1 MGGARFVE
9 FNCKSGRTNYMKKHH
24 LCLISVAVLTAGCTS
39 YRHPEPVQAKD
50 ALRHAM
56 TEQSKAGALT
66 SVPKSV
72 QSELLQLN
80 RPPQAISMPEP
91 RLRIAAHD
99 VDAVEFFGSLFKG
112 SRYSVAVHPGVA
124 GQISVE
130 LKDVTLTEVLAVVG
144 DMYGFDVQR
153 KGNVFHVYPAGLRT
167 ETIPVNYL
175 MMSRRGLSRTSVS
188 TGGVASNDSNSSN
201 NNNFDN
207 ANGSTNNNT
216 SNRSSNGGSGS
227 DGNGT
232 RIETD
237 TNSDY
242 WTDLRDT
249 LQILVGSGDG
259 RAVITSPQAGLVTV
273 RAYPKELK
281 AVREFLS
288 QSESHLKRQVVLEA
302 RILEVAL
309 SEGYE
314 QGVDWSGLTA
324 SWDGNKGIP
333 TVAQPILTAPGS
345 DPAYKLLN
353 GAGSLGTSLVG
364 ATNPI
369 FKAIGGGAGFTITDG
384 NFNVAVNLLKTQG
397 DVNTLSSPRVTATNN
412 QKAVIKVGTDEYY
425 VTNASTTITTTPT
438 GTDKTP
444 NVELTPFF
452 SGIALD
458 VTPQIDEDGK
468 VLLHIHPSVID
479 TEEQNK
485 VIDMGT
491 TGGKLQLPLAKSSI
505 RESDTVVQANNGDII
520 VIGGLMKTDKQEIV
534 SKVPLLGDIPWVGE
548 AFTNRRESTKKV
560 ELVILL
566 KPTVVEKD
574 TWQNELQRSSELLDK
589 WYPPKG

>member
-1 MGGARFVE
+1 
-9 FNCKSGRTNYMKKHH
+9 MKTHR
-24 LCLISVAVLTAGCTS
+24 LCLITLAMMAAGCTT
-39 YRHPEPVQAKD
+39 YQHPEPTQAKD
-50 ALRHAM
+50 ALKHAM
-56 TEQSKAGALT
+56 NEQQKQAAPLT
-66 SVPKSV
+66 TLPKSV

-80 RPPQAISMPEP
+80 RPQMPVGMPEK
-91 RLRIAAHD
+91 RLRIAAND
-99 VDAVEFFGSLFKG
+99 VEAVEFFGSLFKG

-124 GQISVE
+124 GLVSVE
-130 LKDVTLTEVLAVVG
+130 LKDVTLPEVLAVVG

-153 KGNVFHVYPAGLRT
+153 KGNIFHIYPAGLRT

-188 TGGVASNDSNSSN
+188 TGGVTANDSNNSSSDSSFDSASN
-201 NNNFDN
+201 N
-207 ANGSTNNNT
+207 
-216 SNRSSNGGSGS
+216 SGS
-227 DGNGT
+227 NSSSSSSSGGDNNNGT

-242 WTDLRDT
+242 WTDLRDSLQT
-249 LQILVGSGDG
+249 LIGSGDG
-259 RAVITSPQAGLVTV
+259 RAVITSPQAGLVTI

-281 AVREFLS
+281 AVREFLT

-302 RILEVAL
+302 RIIEVAL
-309 SEGYE
+309 NEGYE
-314 QGVDWSGLTA
+314 QGVDWSGLSA
-324 SWDGNKGIP
+324 SWDGNKGITGGGSAANSGLP
-333 TVAQPILTAPGS
+333 TTPNQ
-345 DPAYKLLN
+345 
-353 GAGSLGTSLVG
+353 
-364 ATNPI
+364 I
-369 FKAIGGGAGFTITDG
+369 FSALGGGAGFTISDG

-425 VTNASTTITTTPT
+425 VTNASTTITTTST

-458 VTPQIDEDGK
+458 VTPQIDEEGK

-491 TGGKLQLPLAKSSI
+491 SGGKLQLPLAKSSI

-534 SKVPLLGDIPWVGE
+534 SKVPLLGDIPWIGE

-560 ELVILL
+560 ELVIML

-574 TWQNELQRSSELLDK
+574 TWQNELKRSSDLLDK
-589 WYPPKG
+589 WYPAKG

>member
-1 MGGARFVE
+1 
-9 FNCKSGRTNYMKKHH
+9 MKKHR
-24 LCLISVAVLTAGCTS
+24 LCLISVAMMAAGCTT
-39 YRHPEPVQAKD
+39 YQHPEPTQAKD
-50 ALRHAM
+50 ALKQAM
-56 TEQSKAGALT
+56 NEQQKQAAPLTAL
-66 SVPKSV
+66 PKSV

-80 RPPQAISMPEP
+80 RPQIPVGMPEK

-99 VDAVEFFGSLFKG
+99 VEAVEFFGSLFKG

-124 GQISVE
+124 GLVSVE
-130 LKDVTLTEVLAVVG
+130 LKDVTLPEVLAVVG

-153 KGNVFHVYPAGLRT
+153 KGNVFHIYPAGLRT

-188 TGGVASNDSNSSN
+188 TGGVTANDSNNSSDSSFDSASN
-201 NNNFDN
+201 NNS
-207 ANGSTNNNT
+207 GSNSST
-216 SNRSSNGGSGS
+216 SNNSSGDNN
-227 DGNGT
+227 NGT

-242 WTDLRDT
+242 WTDLRDSLQT
-249 LQILVGSGDG
+249 LIGTGDG
-259 RAVITSPQAGLVTV
+259 RAVITSPQAGLVTI

-281 AVREFLS
+281 AVREFLT

-302 RILEVAL
+302 RIIEVAL
-309 SEGYE
+309 NEGYE
-314 QGVDWSGLTA
+314 QGVDWSGLSA
-324 SWDGNKGIP
+324 SWDGNKGITGGKSLANTQLP
-333 TVAQPILTAPGS
+333 STPNQIFTA
-345 DPAYKLLN
+345 L
-353 GAGSLGTSLVG
+353 
-364 ATNPI
+364 
-369 FKAIGGGAGFTITDG
+369 GGGAGFTISDG

-425 VTNASTTITTTPT
+425 VTNASTTITTTST

-458 VTPQIDEDGK
+458 VTPQIDEEGK

-491 TGGKLQLPLAKSSI
+491 SGGKLQLPLAKSSI

-560 ELVILL
+560 ELVIML

-589 WYPPKG
+589 WYPAKG

>member
-1 MGGARFVE
+1 
-9 FNCKSGRTNYMKKHH
+9 MKKNH
-24 LCLISVAVLTAGCTS
+24 LCLISVAVLAAGCTS

-50 ALRHAM
+50 ALKHAM
-56 TEQSKAGALT
+56 TEQNKVGALAT
-66 SVPKSV
+66 VPKSV
-72 QSELLQLN
+72 QSELLQMN
-80 RPPQAISMPEP
+80 RPPQAISMPEQ

-99 VDAVEFFGSLFKG
+99 VEAVEFFGSLFKG
-112 SRYSVAVHPGVA
+112 SRYSVAVHPGV
-124 GQISVE
+124 GGLVSVE
-130 LKDVTLTEVLAVVG
+130 LKDVTLPEVLAVVG

-188 TGGVASNDSNSSN
+188 TGGVTANDNNSNNSSV
-201 NNNFDN
+201 DN
-207 ANGSTNNNT
+207 ANGNSSGSNN
-216 SNRSSNGGSGS
+216 SSNGSSGS
-227 DGNGT
+227 NSSNGT

-242 WTDLRDT
+242 WTDLRT
-249 LQILVGSGDG
+249 SLEMLIGSGDG
-259 RAVITSPQAGLVTV
+259 RAVITSPQAGLVTI

-288 QSESHLKRQVVLEA
+288 ESETHLKRQVVLEA

-309 SEGYE
+309 NEGYE
-314 QGVDWSGLTA
+314 QGVDWSGLSA
-324 SWDGNKGIP
+324 SWDGNKGITGGSSLSP
-333 TVAQPILTAPGS
+333 TQLPTTPNQIFTA
-345 DPAYKLLN
+345 L
-353 GAGSLGTSLVG
+353 
-364 ATNPI
+364 
-369 FKAIGGGAGFTITDG
+369 GGGAGFKISDG

-412 QKAVIKVGTDEYY
+412 QKAVIKVGTDEYF
-425 VTNASTTITTTPT
+425 VTKASTTITSNSS
-438 GTDKTP
+438 GVSDRTP

-452 SGIALD
+452 SGISLD
-458 VTPQIDEDGK
+458 VTPQIDEEGK

-491 TGGKLQLPLAKSSI
+491 SGGRLELPLAKSSI

-534 SKVPLLGDIPWVGE
+534 SKVPLLGDIPWIGE

-574 TWQNELQRSSELLDK
+574 TWQNELKRSADLLDK

>member
-1 MGGARFVE
+1 
-9 FNCKSGRTNYMKKHH
+9 MKKHR
-24 LCLISVAVLTAGCTS
+24 LCLITVAMMATGCTT
-39 YRHPEPVQAKD
+39 YQHPEPTQAKD
-50 ALRHAM
+50 ALKQAM
-56 TEQSKAGALT
+56 NEQQKQAAPLTAL
-66 SVPKSV
+66 PKSV

-80 RPPQAISMPEP
+80 RPQMPVGMPEK

-99 VDAVEFFGSLFKG
+99 VEAVEFFGSLFKG

-124 GQISVE
+124 GLVSVE
-130 LKDVTLTEVLAVVG
+130 LKDVTLPEVLAVVG

-153 KGNVFHVYPAGLRT
+153 KGNVFHIYPAGLRT

-188 TGGVASNDSNSSN
+188 TGGVTANDSNNSSDSSFDSASN
-201 NNNFDN
+201 NN
-207 ANGSTNNNT
+207 STNNSSGN
-216 SNRSSNGGSGS
+216 NSNGDSS
-227 DGNGT
+227 NGT

-242 WTDLRDT
+242 WTDLRDSLQT
-249 LQILVGSGDG
+249 LIGTGDG
-259 RAVITSPQAGLVTV
+259 RAVITSPQAGLVTI

-281 AVREFLS
+281 AVREFLN
-288 QSESHLKRQVVLEA
+288 QSDSHLKRQVVLEA
-302 RILEVAL
+302 RIIEVAL
-309 SEGYE
+309 NEGYE
-314 QGVDWSGLTA
+314 QGVDWSGLSA
-324 SWDGNKGIP
+324 SWDGNKGI
-333 TVAQPILTAPGS
+333 TG
-345 DPAYKLLN
+345 
-353 GAGSLGTSLVG
+353 GGSLANTQLP
-364 ATNPI
+364 TTPNQI
-369 FKAIGGGAGFTITDG
+369 FTALGGGAGFKVSDG

-412 QKAVIKVGTDEYY
+412 QKAVIKVGTDEYF
-425 VTNASTTITTTPT
+425 VTNASTTTVSTTSGDRT
-438 GTDKTP
+438 TP

-452 SGIALD
+452 SGISLD
-458 VTPQIDEDGK
+458 VTPQIDEEGK

-479 TEEQNK
+479 TEEQTKTIK
-485 VIDMGT
+485 VTDSDT
-491 TGGKLQLPLAKSSI
+491 LVLPLAKSSI

-560 ELVILL
+560 ELVIML

-589 WYPPKG
+589 WYPAKG

>member
-1 MGGARFVE
+1 
-9 FNCKSGRTNYMKKHH
+9 MKKHH
-24 LCLISVAVLTAGCTS
+24 FCLLPLALAVAACTS
-39 YRHPEPVQAKD
+39 YQHPEPVQAKD
-50 ALRHAM
+50 ALKQAM
-56 TEQSKAGALT
+56 KEQTPTAPLT
-66 SVPKSV
+66 TLPPSV

-80 RPPQAISMPEP
+80 RPQQPLAVPEK

-124 GQISVE
+124 GAISVE
-130 LKDVTLTEVLAVVG
+130 LKDVTLQEALATVG

-175 MMSRRGLSRTSVS
+175 MMARRGLSRTSVS
-188 TGGVASNDSNSSN
+188 TGGVTANDNN
-201 NNNFDN
+201 NNGNNNFDSS
-207 ANGSTNNNT
+207 GNNN
-216 SNRSSNGGSGS
+216 NGNNNLGSSNGDNGNSNNS
-227 DGNGT
+227 NGT

-237 TNSDY
+237 SNNDY
-242 WTDLRDT
+242 WSDLRDALQT
-249 LQILVGSGDG
+249 LIGTGEG

-281 AVREFLS
+281 AVREFLD
-288 QSESHLKRQVVLEA
+288 QSGEHLKRQVVLEA

-309 SEGYE
+309 NEGYE
-314 QGVDWSGLTA
+314 QGVDWSGLSA
-324 SWDGNKGIP
+324 SWDGNKGI
-333 TVAQPILTAPGS
+333 TG
-345 DPAYKLLN
+345 
-353 GAGSLGTSLVG
+353 GGSLLDS
-364 ATNPI
+364 PI
-369 FKAIGGGAGFTITDG
+369 ASTPNQIFRALGGGAGFTISDG
-384 NFNVAVNLLKTQG
+384 NFNVAVSLLKTQG

-412 QKAVIKVGTDEYY
+412 QKAVIKVGTDEYF
-425 VTNASTTITTTPT
+425 VTNASTTTTTSGNSAPIV
-438 GTDKTP
+438 TP

-458 VTPQIDEDGK
+458 VTPQIDEAGR

-479 TEEQNK
+479 TEEQSKTIN
-485 VIDMGT
+485 VGT
-491 TGGKLQLPLAKSSI
+491 ADPLVLPLAKSSI

-520 VIGGLMKTDKQEIV
+520 VIGGLMKTDKKEVV

-548 AFTNRRESTKKV
+548 AFTNRSESTKKV

-566 KPTVVEKD
+566 KPTVVDND
-574 TWQNELQRSSELLDK
+574 TWQKELQRSSELLDK
-589 WYPPKG
+589 WYPSKG

>member
-1 MGGARFVE
+1 
-9 FNCKSGRTNYMKKHH
+9 MKKNH
-24 LCLISVAVLTAGCTS
+24 LCLISVAVLAAGCTS

-50 ALRHAM
+50 ALKHAM
-56 TEQSKAGALT
+56 TEQNKVGALAT
-66 SVPKSV
+66 VPKSV
-72 QSELLQLN
+72 QSELLQMN
-80 RPPQAISMPEP
+80 RPPQALSMPEQ

-130 LKDVTLTEVLAVVG
+130 LKDVTLPEVLAVVG

-188 TGGVASNDSNSSN
+188 TGGVTSNDSNNSN
-201 NNNFDN
+201 NSSFDN
-207 ANGSTNNNT
+207 ANGGSNN
-216 SNRSSNGGSGS
+216 SSSSNASNGNASS
-227 DGNGT
+227 NNSNGT

-242 WTDLRDT
+242 WTDLRT
-249 LQILVGSGDG
+249 SLEMLIGSGDG
-259 RAVITSPQAGLVTV
+259 RAVITSPQAGLVTI

-288 QSESHLKRQVVLEA
+288 QSETHLKRQVVLEA

-309 SEGYE
+309 NEGYE
-314 QGVDWSGLTA
+314 QGVDWSGLSA
-324 SWDGNKGIP
+324 SWDGNKGI
-333 TVAQPILTAPGS
+333 TG
-345 DPAYKLLN
+345 
-353 GAGSLGTSLVG
+353 GGSLTPS
-364 ATNPI
+364 PI
-369 FKAIGGGAGFTITDG
+369 ANTPNQIFSALGGGAGFKISDG

-412 QKAVIKVGTDEYY
+412 QKAVIKVGTDEYF
-425 VTNASTTITTTPT
+425 VTNASTSTTTST
-438 GTDKTP
+438 GAEPIVTP

-458 VTPQIDEDGK
+458 VTPQIDEEGR

-479 TEEQNK
+479 TEEQKKIIK
-485 VIDMGT
+485 VGT
-491 TGGKLQLPLAKSSI
+491 AEPLELPLAKSSI

-534 SKVPLLGDIPWVGE
+534 SKVPLLGDIPWIGE

-574 TWQNELQRSSELLDK
+574 TWQNELQRSSDLLDK

>member
-1 MGGARFVE
+1 
-9 FNCKSGRTNYMKKHH
+9 MKKHH
-24 LCLISVAVLTAGCTS
+24 FCLLPLALAVAACTS
-39 YRHPEPVQAKD
+39 YQHPEPVQAKD
-50 ALRHAM
+50 ALKQAM
-56 TEQSKAGALT
+56 KEQTPTAPLT
-66 SVPKSV
+66 TLPPSV

-80 RPPQAISMPEP
+80 RPQQPLAVPEK

-124 GQISVE
+124 GTISVE
-130 LKDVTLTEVLAVVG
+130 LKDVTLQEALATVG

-175 MMSRRGLSRTSVS
+175 MMARRGLSRTSVS
-188 TGGVASNDSNSSN
+188 TGGVTANDNN
-201 NNNFDN
+201 NNGNNNFDSS
-207 ANGSTNNNT
+207 GNNNNGNN
-216 SNRSSNGGSGS
+216 SLGSSNGDNGNSNNS
-227 DGNGT
+227 NGT

-237 TNSDY
+237 SNNDY
-242 WTDLRDT
+242 WSDLRDALQT
-249 LQILVGSGDG
+249 LIGTGEG

-281 AVREFLS
+281 AVREFLD
-288 QSESHLKRQVVLEA
+288 QSGEHLKRQVVLEA

-309 SEGYE
+309 NEGYE
-314 QGVDWSGLTA
+314 QGVDWSGLSA
-324 SWDGNKGIP
+324 SWDGNKGI
-333 TVAQPILTAPGS
+333 TG
-345 DPAYKLLN
+345 
-353 GAGSLGTSLVG
+353 GGSLLDS
-364 ATNPI
+364 PI
-369 FKAIGGGAGFTITDG
+369 ASTPNQIFRALGGGAGFTISDG
-384 NFNVAVNLLKTQG
+384 NFNVAVSLLKTQG

-412 QKAVIKVGTDEYY
+412 QKAVIKVGTDEYF
-425 VTNASTTITTTPT
+425 VTNASTTTTTSGNSAPIV
-438 GTDKTP
+438 TP

-458 VTPQIDEDGK
+458 VTPQIDEAGR

-479 TEEQNK
+479 TEEQSKTIN
-485 VIDMGT
+485 VGT
-491 TGGKLQLPLAKSSI
+491 ADPLVLPLAKSSI

-574 TWQNELQRSSELLDK
+574 TWQKELQRSSELLDK

>member
-9 FNCKSGRTNYMKKHH
+9 FNCKSGCTYYMKKHH
-24 LCLISVAVLTAGCTS
+24 LCLISAAVLTAGCTS

-56 TEQSKAGALT
+56 TEQNKGGALT

-188 TGGVASNDSNSSN
+188 TGGVASNDNNSSN

-207 ANGSTNNNT
+207 ANNSTNNST
-216 SNRSSNGGSGS
+216 SNRSSNGSSNS
-227 DGNGT
+227 DSNGT

-249 LQILVGSGDG
+249 LQTLIGSGDG
-259 RAVITSPQAGLVTV
+259 RAVITSPQAGLVTI

-281 AVREFLS
+281 AVREFLN

-309 SEGYE
+309 NEGYE
-314 QGVDWSGLTA
+314 QGVDWSGLSA
-324 SWDGNKGIP
+324 SWDGNKGI
-333 TVAQPILTAPGS
+333 TG
-345 DPAYKLLN
+345 
-353 GAGSLGTSLVG
+353 GGSLTPSTI
-364 ATNPI
+364 ANTPNQI
-369 FKAIGGGAGFTITDG
+369 FSALGGGAGFKISDG

-412 QKAVIKVGTDEYY
+412 QKAVIKVGTDEYF
-425 VTNASTTITTTPT
+425 VTNASTTTTTS
-438 GTDKTP
+438 GTSAPIVTP

-458 VTPQIDEDGK
+458 VTPQIDEEGK

-479 TEEQNK
+479 TEEQK
-485 VIDMGT
+485 KTIDVGT
-491 TGGKLQLPLAKSSI
+491 ADPLILPLAKSSI

>member
-1 MGGARFVE
+1 
-9 FNCKSGRTNYMKKHH
+9 MKKHH
-24 LCLISVAVLTAGCTS
+24 LCLISAAVLTAGCTS

-56 TEQSKAGALT
+56 TEQNKGGALT

-80 RPPQAISMPEP
+80 RPPQAISMPEA

-188 TGGVASNDSNSSN
+188 TGGVASNDNNSSN

-207 ANGSTNNNT
+207 ANNSTNNNST
-216 SNRSSNGGSGS
+216 SNRSANGNSNS
-227 DGNGT
+227 DSNGT

-249 LQILVGSGDG
+249 LQTLIGSGDG
-259 RAVITSPQAGLVTV
+259 RAVITSPQAGLVTI

-281 AVREFLS
+281 AVREFLN

-309 SEGYE
+309 NEGYE
-314 QGVDWSGLTA
+314 QGVDWSGLSA
-324 SWDGNKGIP
+324 SWDGNKGITGGGSAAPSQLP
-333 TVAQPILTAPGS
+333 TTPNQ
-345 DPAYKLLN
+345 
-353 GAGSLGTSLVG
+353 
-364 ATNPI
+364 I
-369 FKAIGGGAGFTITDG
+369 FSALGGGAGFKISDG

-412 QKAVIKVGTDEYY
+412 QKAVIKVGTDEYF
-425 VTNASTTITTTPT
+425 VTNASTTTTTS
-438 GTDKTP
+438 GTSAPIVTP

-458 VTPQIDEDGK
+458 VTPQIDEEGK

-479 TEEQNK
+479 TEEQK
-485 VIDMGT
+485 KTIDVGT
-491 TGGKLQLPLAKSSI
+491 ADPLILPLAKSSI

>member
-1 MGGARFVE
+1 
-9 FNCKSGRTNYMKKHH
+9 MKKNH
-24 LCLISVAVLTAGCTS
+24 LCLISVAVLAAGCTS
-39 YRHPEPVQAKD
+39 YQHPEPVQAKD
-50 ALRHAM
+50 ALKHAM
-56 TEQSKAGALT
+56 AEQNKVGGLAT
-66 SVPKSV
+66 VPKSV
-72 QSELLQLN
+72 QSELLQMN
-80 RPPQAISMPEP
+80 RPPQAFSMPEP

-130 LKDVTLTEVLAVVG
+130 LKDVTLSEVLAVVG

-188 TGGVASNDSNSSN
+188 TGGVTANGNNSNSS
-201 NNNFDN
+201 NFDN
-207 ANGSTNNNT
+207 ANSDSNNSSNASNGNT
-216 SNRSSNGGSGS
+216 SSNN
-227 DGNGT
+227 GNGT

-242 WTDLRDT
+242 WTDLRT
-249 LQILVGSGDG
+249 SLEMLVGSGDG
-259 RAVITSPQAGLVTV
+259 RAVITSPQAGLVTI

-288 QSESHLKRQVVLEA
+288 QSETHLKRQVVLEA

-309 SEGYE
+309 NEGYE
-314 QGVDWSGLTA
+314 QGVDWSGLSA
-324 SWDGNKGIP
+324 SWDGNKGI
-333 TVAQPILTAPGS
+333 TG
-345 DPAYKLLN
+345 
-353 GAGSLGTSLVG
+353 GGSLAPTQLP
-364 ATNPI
+364 TTPNQI
-369 FKAIGGGAGFTITDG
+369 FTALGGGAGFKISDG

-412 QKAVIKVGTDEYY
+412 QKAVIKVGTDEYF
-425 VTNASTTITTTPT
+425 VTNATSTVTSTTA
-438 GTDKTP
+438 GTERTP

-458 VTPQIDEDGK
+458 VTPQIDEEGK

-485 VIDMGT
+485 TINLGT
-491 TGGKLQLPLAKSSI
+491 TGGKLELPLAKSSI

-534 SKVPLLGDIPWVGE
+534 SKVPLLGDIPWIGE

-574 TWQNELQRSSELLDK
+574 TWQNELQRSSDLLDK

>member
-1 MGGARFVE
+1 
-9 FNCKSGRTNYMKKHH
+9 MKKHH
-24 LCLISVAVLTAGCTS
+24 LCLISAAVLTAGCTS

-56 TEQSKAGALT
+56 TEQNKGGALT

-80 RPPQAISMPEP
+80 RPPQAISMPEA

-188 TGGVASNDSNSSN
+188 TGGVASNDNNSSN

-207 ANGSTNNNT
+207 ANNNTNNST
-216 SNRSSNGGSGS
+216 SNRSSNGSSNS
-227 DGNGT
+227 DSNGT

-249 LQILVGSGDG
+249 LQTLIGSGDG
-259 RAVITSPQAGLVTV
+259 RAVITSPQAGLVTI

-281 AVREFLS
+281 AVREFLN

-309 SEGYE
+309 NEGYE
-314 QGVDWSGLTA
+314 QGVDWSGLSA
-324 SWDGNKGIP
+324 SWDGNKGI
-333 TVAQPILTAPGS
+333 TG
-345 DPAYKLLN
+345 
-353 GAGSLGTSLVG
+353 GGSLTPSTI
-364 ATNPI
+364 ANTPNQI
-369 FKAIGGGAGFTITDG
+369 FSALGGGAGFKISDG

-412 QKAVIKVGTDEYY
+412 QKAVIKVGTDEYF
-425 VTNASTTITTTPT
+425 VTNASTTTTTS
-438 GTDKTP
+438 GTSAPIVTP

-458 VTPQIDEDGK
+458 VTPQIDEEGK

-479 TEEQNK
+479 TEEQK
-485 VIDMGT
+485 KTIDVGT
-491 TGGKLQLPLAKSSI
+491 ADPLILPLAKSSI

>member
-9 FNCKSGRTNYMKKHH
+9 FNCKSGCTYYMKKHH
-24 LCLISVAVLTAGCTS
+24 LCLISAAVLTAGCTS

-56 TEQSKAGALT
+56 TEQNKGGALT

-188 TGGVASNDSNSSN
+188 TGGVTANDNNGNSNSFDNANSSN
-201 NNNFDN
+201 N
-207 ANGSTNNNT
+207 STSN
-216 SNRSSNGGSGS
+216 SNRSSNGSSNS
-227 DGNGT
+227 DSNGT

-249 LQILVGSGDG
+249 LQTLIGSGDG
-259 RAVITSPQAGLVTV
+259 RAVITSPQAGLVTI

-281 AVREFLS
+281 AVREFLN

-302 RILEVAL
+302 RILEVSL
-309 SEGYE
+309 NEGYE
-314 QGVDWSGLTA
+314 QGVDWSGLSA
-324 SWDGNKGIP
+324 SWDGNKGI
-333 TVAQPILTAPGS
+333 TG
-345 DPAYKLLN
+345 
-353 GAGSLGTSLVG
+353 GGSLTPSTI
-364 ATNPI
+364 ANTPNQI
-369 FKAIGGGAGFTITDG
+369 FSALGGGAGFKISDG

-412 QKAVIKVGTDEYY
+412 QKAVIKVGTDEYF
-425 VTNASTTITTTPT
+425 VTNASTTITTNSS
-438 GTDKTP
+438 GVSDKTP

-458 VTPQIDEDGK
+458 VTPQIDEEGK

-479 TEEQNK
+479 TEEQK
-485 VIDMGT
+485 KTIDVGT
-491 TGGKLQLPLAKSSI
+491 ADPLILPLAKSSI

>member
-1 MGGARFVE
+1 
-9 FNCKSGRTNYMKKHH
+9 MKKHR
-24 LCLISVAVLTAGCTS
+24 LCLITVAMMATGCTT
-39 YRHPEPVQAKD
+39 YQHPEPTQAKD
-50 ALRHAM
+50 ALKQAM
-56 TEQSKAGALT
+56 NEQQKQAAPLTAL
-66 SVPKSV
+66 PKSV

-80 RPPQAISMPEP
+80 RPQMPVGMPEK

-99 VDAVEFFGSLFKG
+99 VEAVEFFGSLFKG

-124 GQISVE
+124 GLVSVE
-130 LKDVTLTEVLAVVG
+130 LKDVTLPEVLAVVG

-153 KGNVFHVYPAGLRT
+153 KGNVFHIYPAGLRT

-188 TGGVASNDSNSSN
+188 TGGVTANDSNNSSDSSFDSASN
-201 NNNFDN
+201 NNS
-207 ANGSTNNNT
+207 GSNSST
-216 SNRSSNGGSGS
+216 SNNSSGDNN
-227 DGNGT
+227 NGT

-242 WTDLRDT
+242 WTDLRDSLQT
-249 LQILVGSGDG
+249 LIGTGDG
-259 RAVITSPQAGLVTV
+259 RAVITSPQAGLVTI

-281 AVREFLS
+281 AVREFLT

-302 RILEVAL
+302 RIIEVAL
-309 SEGYE
+309 NEGYE
-314 QGVDWSGLTA
+314 QGVDWSGLSA
-324 SWDGNKGIP
+324 SWDGNKGI
-333 TVAQPILTAPGS
+333 TGGQ
-345 DPAYKLLN
+345 
-353 GAGSLGTSLVG
+353 SLANTQLPS
-364 ATNPI
+364 TPNQI
-369 FKAIGGGAGFTITDG
+369 FSALGGGAGFKISDG

-425 VTNASTTITTTPT
+425 VTNASTTITTTST

-458 VTPQIDEDGK
+458 VTPQIDEEGK

-491 TGGKLQLPLAKSSI
+491 SGGKLQLPLAKSSI

-560 ELVILL
+560 ELVIML

-589 WYPPKG
+589 WYPAKG

>member
-1 MGGARFVE
+1 
-9 FNCKSGRTNYMKKHH
+9 MKKHPF
-24 LCLISVAVLTAGCTS
+24 CLLPLALAVAGCTT

-50 ALRHAM
+50 ALKQAM
-56 TEQSKAGALT
+56 SEQSPTAPLT
-66 SVPKSV
+66 SLPPSV

-80 RPPQAISMPEP
+80 RPQQPMTIPEK
-91 RLRIAAHD
+91 RMRIAAHD

-124 GQISVE
+124 GAISVE
-130 LKDVTLTEVLAVVG
+130 LKDVTLQEALATVG

-175 MMSRRGLSRTSVS
+175 MMARRGLSRTSVS
-188 TGGVASNDSNSSN
+188 TGGVTANDNNNGN

-207 ANGSTNNNT
+207 GLNNSGNNNNQGNT
-216 SNRSSNGGSGS
+216 ASGDNNTNS
-227 DGNGT
+227 NGT

-237 TNSDY
+237 SNNDY
-242 WTDLRDT
+242 WTDLRDALQT
-249 LQILVGSGDG
+249 LIGTGEG

-281 AVREFLS
+281 AVREFLD
-288 QSESHLKRQVVLEA
+288 QSGEHLKRQVVLEA
-302 RILEVAL
+302 RILEVSL
-309 SEGYE
+309 NEGYE
-314 QGVDWSGLTA
+314 QGVDWSGLSA
-324 SWDGNKGIP
+324 SWDGGKGI
-333 TVAQPILTAPGS
+333 TG
-345 DPAYKLLN
+345 
-353 GAGSLGTSLVG
+353 GGSLMDS
-364 ATNPI
+364 PI
-369 FKAIGGGAGFTITDG
+369 ASTPNQVFRALGGGAGFTISDG
-384 NFNVAVNLLKTQG
+384 NFNVAVSLLKTQG

-412 QKAVIKVGTDEYY
+412 QKAVIKVGTDEYF
-425 VTNASTTITTTPT
+425 VTNASTTTTTS
-438 GTDKTP
+438 GTSAPIVTP

-458 VTPQIDEDGK
+458 VTPQIDEQGK

-479 TEEQNK
+479 TEEQSK
-485 VIDMGT
+485 TISVGT
-491 TGGKLQLPLAKSSI
+491 ADPLVLPLAKSSI

-520 VIGGLMKTDKQEIV
+520 VIGGLMKTDRQEIV

-548 AFTNRRESTKKV
+548 AFTNRRESNRKV

-574 TWQNELQRSSELLDK
+574 TWQKELQRSSELLDK

>member
-1 MGGARFVE
+1 
-9 FNCKSGRTNYMKKHH
+9 MKKHH
-24 LCLISVAVLTAGCTS
+24 FCLLPLALAVAACTS
-39 YRHPEPVQAKD
+39 YQHPEPVQAKD
-50 ALRHAM
+50 ALKQAM
-56 TEQSKAGALT
+56 KEQTPTAPLT
-66 SVPKSV
+66 TLPPSV

-80 RPPQAISMPEP
+80 RPQQPLAVPEK

-124 GQISVE
+124 GAISVE
-130 LKDVTLTEVLAVVG
+130 LKDVTLQEALATVG

-175 MMSRRGLSRTSVS
+175 MMARRGLSRTSVS
-188 TGGVASNDSNSSN
+188 TGGVTANDNN
-201 NNNFDN
+201 NNGNNNFDSS
-207 ANGSTNNNT
+207 GNNN
-216 SNRSSNGGSGS
+216 NGNNNLGSSNGDNGNSNNS
-227 DGNGT
+227 NGT

-237 TNSDY
+237 SNNDY
-242 WTDLRDT
+242 WSDLRDALQT
-249 LQILVGSGDG
+249 LIGTGEG

-281 AVREFLS
+281 AVREFLD
-288 QSESHLKRQVVLEA
+288 QSGEHLKRQVVLEA

-309 SEGYE
+309 NEGYE
-314 QGVDWSGLTA
+314 QGVDWSGLSA
-324 SWDGNKGIP
+324 SWDGNKGI
-333 TVAQPILTAPGS
+333 TG
-345 DPAYKLLN
+345 
-353 GAGSLGTSLVG
+353 GGSLLDS
-364 ATNPI
+364 PI
-369 FKAIGGGAGFTITDG
+369 ASTPNQIFRALGGGAGFTISDG
-384 NFNVAVNLLKTQG
+384 NFNVAVSLLKTQG

-412 QKAVIKVGTDEYY
+412 QKAVIKVGTDEYF
-425 VTNASTTITTTPT
+425 VTNASTTTTTSGNSAPIV
-438 GTDKTP
+438 TP

-458 VTPQIDEDGK
+458 VTPQIDEQGR

-485 VIDMGT
+485 TINVGT
-491 TGGKLQLPLAKSSI
+491 ADPLVLPLAKSAI

-574 TWQNELQRSSELLDK
+574 TWQKELQRSSELLDK

>member
-1 MGGARFVE
+1 
-9 FNCKSGRTNYMKKHH
+9 MKKHR
-24 LCLISVAVLTAGCTS
+24 LCLITVAMMAAGCTT
-39 YRHPEPVQAKD
+39 YQHPEPTQAKD
-50 ALRHAM
+50 ALKQAM
-56 TEQSKAGALT
+56 NEQQKQAAPLTAL
-66 SVPKSV
+66 PKSV

-80 RPPQAISMPEP
+80 RPQMPVGMPEK

-99 VDAVEFFGSLFKG
+99 VEAVEFFGSLFKG

-124 GQISVE
+124 GLVSVE
-130 LKDVTLTEVLAVVG
+130 LKDVTLPEVLAVVG

-153 KGNVFHVYPAGLRT
+153 KGNVFHIYPAGLRT

-188 TGGVASNDSNSSN
+188 TGGVTANDSNNSSDSSFDSASN
-201 NNNFDN
+201 NN
-207 ANGSTNNNT
+207 STNNSSGN
-216 SNRSSNGGSGS
+216 NSNGNSS
-227 DGNGT
+227 NGT

-242 WTDLRDT
+242 WTDLRDSLQT
-249 LQILVGSGDG
+249 LIGTGDG
-259 RAVITSPQAGLVTV
+259 RAVITSPQAGLVTI

-281 AVREFLS
+281 AVREFLN
-288 QSESHLKRQVVLEA
+288 QSDSHLKRQVVLEA
-302 RILEVAL
+302 RIIEVAL
-309 SEGYE
+309 NEGYE
-314 QGVDWSGLTA
+314 QGVDWSGLSA
-324 SWDGNKGIP
+324 SWDGNKGI
-333 TVAQPILTAPGS
+333 TG
-345 DPAYKLLN
+345 
-353 GAGSLGTSLVG
+353 GGSLANTQLP
-364 ATNPI
+364 TTPNQI
-369 FKAIGGGAGFTITDG
+369 FTALGGGAGFKVSDG

-412 QKAVIKVGTDEYY
+412 QKAVIKVGTDEYF
-425 VTNASTTITTTPT
+425 VTNASTTTVSTTSGDRT
-438 GTDKTP
+438 TP

-452 SGIALD
+452 SGISLD
-458 VTPQIDEDGK
+458 VTPQIDEEGK

-479 TEEQNK
+479 TEEQTKTIK
-485 VIDMGT
+485 VTDSDT
-491 TGGKLQLPLAKSSI
+491 LVLPLAKSSI

-520 VIGGLMKTDKQEIV
+520 VIGGLMKTDKQETV

-560 ELVILL
+560 ELVIML

-589 WYPPKG
+589 WYPAKG

>member
-1 MGGARFVE
+1 
-9 FNCKSGRTNYMKKHH
+9 MKTHR
-24 LCLISVAVLTAGCTS
+24 LCLITVAMMAAGCTT
-39 YRHPEPVQAKD
+39 YQHPEPTQAKD
-50 ALRHAM
+50 ALKHAM
-56 TEQSKAGALT
+56 NEQQKQAAPLT
-66 SVPKSV
+66 TLPKSV

-80 RPPQAISMPEP
+80 RPQMSVGMPEK
-91 RLRIAAHD
+91 RLRIAAND
-99 VDAVEFFGSLFKG
+99 VEAVEFFGSLFKG

-124 GQISVE
+124 GLVSVE
-130 LKDVTLTEVLAVVG
+130 LKDVTLPEVLAVVG

-153 KGNVFHVYPAGLRT
+153 KGNIFHIYPAGLRT

-188 TGGVASNDSNSSN
+188 TGGVTANDSNNGSNNGSLDNSSN
-201 NNNFDN
+201 NS
-207 ANGSTNNNT
+207 STN
-216 SNRSSNGGSGS
+216 SSSSSSSGS
-227 DGNGT
+227 DNSNGT

-242 WTDLRDT
+242 WTDLRDSLQT
-249 LQILVGSGDG
+249 LIGSGDG
-259 RAVITSPQAGLVTV
+259 RAVITSPQAGLVTI

-302 RILEVAL
+302 RIIEVAL
-309 SEGYE
+309 NEGYE
-314 QGVDWSGLTA
+314 QGVDWSGLSA
-324 SWDGNKGIP
+324 SWDGGKGITGGGSAANSQLP
-333 TVAQPILTAPGS
+333 TTPNQ
-345 DPAYKLLN
+345 
-353 GAGSLGTSLVG
+353 
-364 ATNPI
+364 I
-369 FKAIGGGAGFTITDG
+369 FSALGGGAGFKISDG

-412 QKAVIKVGTDEYY
+412 QKAVIKVGTDEYF
-425 VTNASTTITTTPT
+425 VTNASTSTTTST
-438 GTDKTP
+438 GAEPIVTP

-458 VTPQIDEDGK
+458 VTPQIDEEGR

-479 TEEQNK
+479 TEEQKKIIK
-485 VIDMGT
+485 VGT
-491 TGGKLQLPLAKSSI
+491 AEPLELPLAKSSI

-534 SKVPLLGDIPWVGE
+534 SKVPLLGDIPWIGE

-560 ELVILL
+560 ELVIML

-574 TWQNELQRSSELLDK
+574 TWQNELKRSSDLLDK
-589 WYPPKG
+589 WYPAKG

>member
-1 MGGARFVE
+1 
-9 FNCKSGRTNYMKKHH
+9 MKKHH
-24 LCLISVAVLTAGCTS
+24 FCLLPLALAVAACTS

-50 ALRHAM
+50 ALKQAM
-56 TEQSKAGALT
+56 NEQTPTAPLT
-66 SVPKSV
+66 TLPPSV

-80 RPPQAISMPEP
+80 RPQQPLAVPEK

-124 GQISVE
+124 GAISVE
-130 LKDVTLTEVLAVVG
+130 LKDVTLQEALATVG

-175 MMSRRGLSRTSVS
+175 MMARRGLSRTSVS
-188 TGGVASNDSNSSN
+188 TGGVTANDN
-201 NNNFDN
+201 NNN
-207 ANGSTNNNT
+207 GNNNVD
-216 SNRSSNGGSGS
+216 SSGNNNGGNNNLGSSNGDNGNSNNS
-227 DGNGT
+227 NGT

-237 TNSDY
+237 SNNDY
-242 WTDLRDT
+242 WTDLRDALQT
-249 LQILVGSGDG
+249 LIGTGEG

-281 AVREFLS
+281 AVREFLD
-288 QSESHLKRQVVLEA
+288 QSGEHLKRQVVLEA
-302 RILEVAL
+302 RILEVSL
-309 SEGYE
+309 NEGYE
-314 QGVDWSGLTA
+314 QGVDWSGLSA
-324 SWDGNKGIP
+324 SWDGNKGI
-333 TVAQPILTAPGS
+333 TG
-345 DPAYKLLN
+345 
-353 GAGSLGTSLVG
+353 GGSLLDS
-364 ATNPI
+364 PI
-369 FKAIGGGAGFTITDG
+369 ASTPNQIFRALGGGAGFTISDG
-384 NFNVAVNLLKTQG
+384 NFNVAVSLLKTQG

-412 QKAVIKVGTDEYY
+412 QKAVIKVGTDEYF
-425 VTNASTTITTTPT
+425 VTNASTTTTTSGNSAPIV
-438 GTDKTP
+438 TP

-458 VTPQIDEDGK
+458 VTPQIDEAGR

-485 VIDMGT
+485 TINVGT
-491 TGGKLQLPLAKSSI
+491 ADPLVLPLAKSAI

-574 TWQNELQRSSELLDK
+574 TWQQELQRSSELLDK

>member
-1 MGGARFVE
+1 
-9 FNCKSGRTNYMKKHH
+9 MKKHR
-24 LCLISVAVLTAGCTS
+24 LCLITVAMMAAGCTT
-39 YRHPEPVQAKD
+39 YQHPEPTQAKD
-50 ALRHAM
+50 ALKQAM
-56 TEQSKAGALT
+56 NEQQKQAAPLTAL
-66 SVPKSV
+66 PKSV

-80 RPPQAISMPEP
+80 RPQMPVGMPEK

-99 VDAVEFFGSLFKG
+99 VEAVEFFGSLFKG

-124 GQISVE
+124 GLVSVE
-130 LKDVTLTEVLAVVG
+130 LKDVTLPEVLAVVG

-153 KGNVFHVYPAGLRT
+153 KGNVFHIYPAGLRT

-188 TGGVASNDSNSSN
+188 TGGVTANDSNNSSDSSFDSASN
-201 NNNFDN
+201 NN
-207 ANGSTNNNT
+207 STNNSSGN
-216 SNRSSNGGSGS
+216 NSNGDSS
-227 DGNGT
+227 NGT

-242 WTDLRDT
+242 WTDLRNSLQT
-249 LQILVGSGDG
+249 LIGTGDG
-259 RAVITSPQAGLVTV
+259 RAVITSPQAGLVTI

-281 AVREFLS
+281 AVREFLN
-288 QSESHLKRQVVLEA
+288 QSDSHLKRQVVLEA
-302 RILEVAL
+302 RIIEVSL
-309 SEGYE
+309 NEGYE
-314 QGVDWSGLTA
+314 QGVDWSGLSA
-324 SWDGNKGIP
+324 SWDGNKGI
-333 TVAQPILTAPGS
+333 TG
-345 DPAYKLLN
+345 
-353 GAGSLGTSLVG
+353 GGSLANTQLP
-364 ATNPI
+364 TTPNQI
-369 FKAIGGGAGFTITDG
+369 FTALGGGAGFKVSDG

-412 QKAVIKVGTDEYY
+412 QKAVIKVGTDEYF
-425 VTNASTTITTTPT
+425 VTNASTTTVSTTSGDRT
-438 GTDKTP
+438 TP

-452 SGIALD
+452 SGISLD
-458 VTPQIDEDGK
+458 VTPQIDEEGK

-479 TEEQNK
+479 TEEQTKTIK
-485 VIDMGT
+485 VTDSDT
-491 TGGKLQLPLAKSSI
+491 LVLPLAKSSI

-560 ELVILL
+560 ELVIML

-589 WYPPKG
+589 WYPAKG

>member
-1 MGGARFVE
+1 
-9 FNCKSGRTNYMKKHH
+9 MKKNH
-24 LCLISVAVLTAGCTS
+24 LCLISVAVLAAGCTS

-50 ALRHAM
+50 ALKHAM
-56 TEQSKAGALT
+56 TEQNKVGALAT
-66 SVPKSV
+66 VPKSV
-72 QSELLQLN
+72 QSELLQMN
-80 RPPQAISMPEP
+80 RPPQALSMPEQ

-130 LKDVTLTEVLAVVG
+130 LKDVTLPEVLAVVG

-188 TGGVASNDSNSSN
+188 TGGVTANDNNSNNSSFDNANSSSNNSN
-201 NNNFDN
+201 NNNASSGNASTDN
-207 ANGSTNNNT
+207 S
-216 SNRSSNGGSGS
+216 
-227 DGNGT
+227 NGT

-242 WTDLRDT
+242 WTDLRAS
-249 LQILVGSGDG
+249 LEMLIGNGDG
-259 RAVITSPQAGLVTV
+259 RAVITSPQAGLVTI

-288 QSESHLKRQVVLEA
+288 QSETHLKRQVVLEA

-309 SEGYE
+309 NEGYE
-314 QGVDWSGLTA
+314 QGVDWSGLSA
-324 SWDGNKGIP
+324 SWDGNKGI
-333 TVAQPILTAPGS
+333 TG
-345 DPAYKLLN
+345 
-353 GAGSLGTSLVG
+353 GGSLANTQLPS
-364 ATNPI
+364 TPNQI
-369 FKAIGGGAGFTITDG
+369 FSALGGGAGFKISDG

-425 VTNASTTITTTPT
+425 VTNASTTITTTST

-458 VTPQIDEDGK
+458 VTPQIDEEGK

-491 TGGKLQLPLAKSSI
+491 SGGRLELPLAKSSI

-574 TWQNELQRSSELLDK
+574 TWQNELQRSSDLLDK

>member
-1 MGGARFVE
+1 
-9 FNCKSGRTNYMKKHH
+9 MKKHH
-24 LCLISVAVLTAGCTS
+24 FCLLPLALAVAGCTT

-50 ALRHAM
+50 AIKQAM
-56 TEQSKAGALT
+56 SEQTPTAPLT
-66 SVPKSV
+66 TLPPSV

-80 RPPQAISMPEP
+80 RPQQPLSVPEK
-91 RLRIAAHD
+91 RMRIAAHD

-124 GQISVE
+124 GVISVE
-130 LKDVTLTEVLAVVG
+130 LKDVTLQEALATVG

-175 MMSRRGLSRTSVS
+175 MMARRGLSRTSVS
-188 TGGVASNDSNSSN
+188 TGGVTANDNNDNGN

-207 ANGSTNNNT
+207 GLNNSGSNNN
-216 SNRSSNGGSGS
+216 SNSFDNGNNGNGNS
-227 DGNGT
+227 NGT

-237 TNSDY
+237 SNNDY
-242 WTDLRDT
+242 WTDLRDALQT
-249 LQILVGSGDG
+249 LIGSGEG

-281 AVREFLS
+281 AVRDFLE
-288 QSESHLKRQVVLEA
+288 QSGEHLKRQVVLEA
-302 RILEVAL
+302 RILEVSL
-309 SEGYE
+309 NEGYE
-314 QGVDWSGLTA
+314 QGVDWSGLSA
-324 SWDGNKGIP
+324 SWDSGKGI
-333 TVAQPILTAPGS
+333 TG
-345 DPAYKLLN
+345 
-353 GAGSLGTSLVG
+353 GGSLLDS
-364 ATNPI
+364 PI
-369 FKAIGGGAGFTITDG
+369 ASTPNQIFRTLGGGAGFTISDG
-384 NFNVAVNLLKTQG
+384 NFNVAVSLLKTQG

-412 QKAVIKVGTDEYY
+412 QKAVIKVGTDEYF
-425 VTNASTTITTTPT
+425 VTNASTTTTTSGNSAPIV
-438 GTDKTP
+438 TP

-458 VTPQIDEDGK
+458 VTPQIDEQGR

-479 TEEQNK
+479 TEEQSKTIN
-485 VIDMGT
+485 VGT
-491 TGGKLQLPLAKSSI
+491 TDPLVLPLAKSSI
-505 RESDTVVQANNGDII
+505 RESDTVVQANNGDIV

-548 AFTNRRESTKKV
+548 AFTNRRESNRKV
-560 ELVILL
+560 ELVIML

-574 TWQNELQRSSELLDK
+574 TWQQELQRSSELLDK

>member
-1 MGGARFVE
+1 
-9 FNCKSGRTNYMKKHH
+9 MKKHR
-24 LCLISVAVLTAGCTS
+24 LCLITVAMMAAGCTT
-39 YRHPEPVQAKD
+39 YQHPEPTQAKD
-50 ALRHAM
+50 ALKQAM
-56 TEQSKAGALT
+56 NEQQKQAAPLTAL
-66 SVPKSV
+66 PKSV

-80 RPPQAISMPEP
+80 RPQMPVGMPEK

-99 VDAVEFFGSLFKG
+99 VEAVEFFGSLFKG

-124 GQISVE
+124 GLVSVE
-130 LKDVTLTEVLAVVG
+130 LKDVTLPEVLAVVG

-153 KGNVFHVYPAGLRT
+153 KGNVFHIYPAGLRT

-188 TGGVASNDSNSSN
+188 TGGVTANDSNNSSDSSFDSASN
-201 NNNFDN
+201 NNS
-207 ANGSTNNNT
+207 GSNSST
-216 SNRSSNGGSGS
+216 SNNSSGDNN
-227 DGNGT
+227 NGT

-242 WTDLRDT
+242 WTDLRDSLQT
-249 LQILVGSGDG
+249 LIGTGDG
-259 RAVITSPQAGLVTV
+259 RAVITSPQAGLVTI

-281 AVREFLS
+281 AVREFLT

-302 RILEVAL
+302 RIIEVAL
-309 SEGYE
+309 NEGYE
-314 QGVDWSGLTA
+314 QGVDWSGLSA
-324 SWDGNKGIP
+324 SWDGNKGI
-333 TVAQPILTAPGS
+333 TGGQ
-345 DPAYKLLN
+345 
-353 GAGSLGTSLVG
+353 SLANTQLPS
-364 ATNPI
+364 TPNQI
-369 FKAIGGGAGFTITDG
+369 FSALGGGAGFKISDG

-425 VTNASTTITTTPT
+425 VTNASTTITTTST

-458 VTPQIDEDGK
+458 VTPQIDEEGK

-491 TGGKLQLPLAKSSI
+491 SGGKLQLPLAKSSI

-560 ELVILL
+560 ELVIML

-589 WYPPKG
+589 WYPAKG

>member
-1 MGGARFVE
+1 
-9 FNCKSGRTNYMKKHH
+9 MKKHPF
-24 LCLISVAVLTAGCTS
+24 CLLPLALAVAGCTT

-50 ALRHAM
+50 ALKQAM
-56 TEQSKAGALT
+56 SEQSPTAPLT
-66 SVPKSV
+66 SLPPSV

-80 RPPQAISMPEP
+80 RPQQSMTIPEK
-91 RLRIAAHD
+91 RMRIAAHD

-124 GQISVE
+124 GVISVE
-130 LKDVTLTEVLAVVG
+130 LKDVTLQEALATVG

-175 MMSRRGLSRTSVS
+175 MMARRGLSRTSVS
-188 TGGVASNDSNSSN
+188 TGGVTANDNNNGN

-207 ANGSTNNNT
+207 GLNNSGNNNNQGNTANGDNNT
-216 SNRSSNGGSGS
+216 NS
-227 DGNGT
+227 NGT

-237 TNSDY
+237 SNNDY
-242 WTDLRDT
+242 WTDLRDALQT
-249 LQILVGSGDG
+249 LIGTGEG

-281 AVREFLS
+281 AVREFLD
-288 QSESHLKRQVVLEA
+288 QSGEHLKRQVVLEA
-302 RILEVAL
+302 RILEVSL
-309 SEGYE
+309 NEGYE
-314 QGVDWSGLTA
+314 QGVDWSGLSA
-324 SWDGNKGIP
+324 SWDGGKGI
-333 TVAQPILTAPGS
+333 TG
-345 DPAYKLLN
+345 
-353 GAGSLGTSLVG
+353 GGSLLDS
-364 ATNPI
+364 PI
-369 FKAIGGGAGFTITDG
+369 ASTPNQIFRALGGGAGFTISDG
-384 NFNVAVNLLKTQG
+384 NFNVAVSLLKTQG

-412 QKAVIKVGTDEYY
+412 QKAVIKVGTDEYF
-425 VTNASTTITTTPT
+425 VTNASTTTTTS
-438 GTDKTP
+438 GTSAPIVTP

-458 VTPQIDEDGK
+458 VTPQIDEQGK

-479 TEEQNK
+479 TEEQSK
-485 VIDMGT
+485 TISVGT
-491 TGGKLQLPLAKSSI
+491 ADPLVLPLAKSSI

-520 VIGGLMKTDKQEIV
+520 VIGGLMKTDRQEIV

-548 AFTNRRESTKKV
+548 AFTNRRESNRKV

-574 TWQNELQRSSELLDK
+574 TWQKELQRSSELLDK

>member
-1 MGGARFVE
+1 
-9 FNCKSGRTNYMKKHH
+9 MKKNH
-24 LCLISVAVLTAGCTS
+24 LCLISVAVLAAGCTS

-50 ALRHAM
+50 ALKHAM
-56 TEQSKAGALT
+56 TEQNKVGALAT
-66 SVPKSV
+66 VPKSV
-72 QSELLQLN
+72 QSELLQMN
-80 RPPQAISMPEP
+80 RPPQAISMPEQ

-99 VDAVEFFGSLFKG
+99 VEAVEFFGSLFKG
-112 SRYSVAVHPGVA
+112 SRYSVAVHPGV
-124 GQISVE
+124 GGLVSVE
-130 LKDVTLTEVLAVVG
+130 LKDVTLPEVLAVVG

-188 TGGVASNDSNSSN
+188 TGGVTANDNNSNNSSV
-201 NNNFDN
+201 DN
-207 ANGSTNNNT
+207 ANGNSSGSNN
-216 SNRSSNGGSGS
+216 SSNGSSGS
-227 DGNGT
+227 NSSNGT

-242 WTDLRDT
+242 WTDLRT
-249 LQILVGSGDG
+249 SLEMLIGSGNG
-259 RAVITSPQAGLVTV
+259 RAVITSPQAGLVTI

-288 QSESHLKRQVVLEA
+288 QSETHLKRQVVLEA

-309 SEGYE
+309 NEGYE
-314 QGVDWSGLTA
+314 QGVDWSGLSA
-324 SWDGNKGIP
+324 SWDGNKGI
-333 TVAQPILTAPGS
+333 TG
-345 DPAYKLLN
+345 
-353 GAGSLGTSLVG
+353 GGSLSPTQLP
-364 ATNPI
+364 TTPNQI
-369 FKAIGGGAGFTITDG
+369 FTALGGGAGFKISDG

-412 QKAVIKVGTDEYY
+412 QKAVIKVGTDEYF
-425 VTNASTTITTTPT
+425 VTKASTTITSNSS
-438 GTDKTP
+438 GVSDRTP

-452 SGIALD
+452 SGISLD
-458 VTPQIDEDGK
+458 VTPQIDEEGK

-491 TGGKLQLPLAKSSI
+491 SGGRLELPLAKSSI

-534 SKVPLLGDIPWVGE
+534 SKVPLLGDIPWIGE

-574 TWQNELQRSSELLDK
+574 TWQNELKRSADLLDK

>member
-130 LKDVTLTEVLAVVG
+130 LKDVTLTEVLGVVG

-188 TGGVASNDSNSSN
+188 TGGVTSNDNNNSN

-207 ANGSTNNNT
+207 ANGSTNNST

-249 LQILVGSGDG
+249 LQTLIGSGDG

-281 AVREFLS
+281 AVREFLN
-288 QSESHLKRQVVLEA
+288 QSENHLKRQVVLEA

-309 SEGYE
+309 NEGYE
-314 QGVDWSGLTA
+314 QGVDWSGLSA
-324 SWDGNKGIP
+324 SWDGNKGI
-333 TVAQPILTAPGS
+333 TG
-345 DPAYKLLN
+345 
-353 GAGSLGTSLVG
+353 GGSLAPTQLPS
-364 ATNPI
+364 TPNQI
-369 FKAIGGGAGFTITDG
+369 FSALGGGAGFKISDG

-412 QKAVIKVGTDEYY
+412 QKAVIKVGTDEYF
-425 VTNASTTITTTPT
+425 VTNASTTTVTST
-438 GTDKTP
+438 GTAEPIVTP

-458 VTPQIDEDGK
+458 VTPQIDEEGK

-479 TEEQNK
+479 TEEQKKIIN
-485 VIDMGT
+485 VGT
-491 TGGKLQLPLAKSSI
+491 AKPLELPLAKSSI

>member
-153 KGNVFHVYPAGLRT
+153 KGNVFHIYPAGLRT

-188 TGGVASNDSNSSN
+188 TGGVTANDSNGNS
-201 NNNFDN
+201 NNFDN
-207 ANGSTNNNT
+207 ANGNTNNST
-216 SNRSSNGGSGS
+216 SNRSSNGSSNS

-249 LQILVGSGDG
+249 LQTLVGSGDG

-281 AVREFLS
+281 AVREFLN

-324 SWDGNKGIP
+324 SWDGNKGI
-333 TVAQPILTAPGS
+333 TG
-345 DPAYKLLN
+345 
-353 GAGSLGTSLVG
+353 GGSLTPSTI
-364 ATNPI
+364 ANTPNQI
-369 FKAIGGGAGFTITDG
+369 FSALGGGAGFKISDG

-412 QKAVIKVGTDEYY
+412 QKAVIKVGTDEYF
-425 VTNASTTITTTPT
+425 VTNASTTTTTS
-438 GTDKTP
+438 GTSAPIVTP

-458 VTPQIDEDGK
+458 VTPQIDEEGK

-479 TEEQNK
+479 TEEQK
-485 VIDMGT
+485 KTIDVGT
-491 TGGKLQLPLAKSSI
+491 ADPLVLPLARSSI

>member
-1 MGGARFVE
+1 
-9 FNCKSGRTNYMKKHH
+9 MKKHR
-24 LCLISVAVLTAGCTS
+24 LCLITVAMMAAGCTT
-39 YRHPEPVQAKD
+39 YQHPEPTQAKD
-50 ALRHAM
+50 ALKQAM
-56 TEQSKAGALT
+56 NEQQKQAAPLT
-66 SVPKSV
+66 TLPKSV

-80 RPPQAISMPEP
+80 RPQMPVGMPEK

-99 VDAVEFFGSLFKG
+99 VEAVEFFGSLFKG

-124 GQISVE
+124 GLVSVE
-130 LKDVTLTEVLAVVG
+130 LKDVTLPEVLAVVG

-153 KGNVFHVYPAGLRT
+153 KGNVFHIYPAGLRT

-188 TGGVASNDSNSSN
+188 TGGVTANDSNNSSDSSFDSASN
-201 NNNFDN
+201 NNS
-207 ANGSTNNNT
+207 GSNSST
-216 SNRSSNGGSGS
+216 SNNSSGDNN
-227 DGNGT
+227 NGT

-242 WTDLRDT
+242 WTDLRDSLQT
-249 LQILVGSGDG
+249 LIGTGDG
-259 RAVITSPQAGLVTV
+259 RAVITSPQAGLVTI

-281 AVREFLS
+281 AVREFLT

-302 RILEVAL
+302 RIIEVAL
-309 SEGYE
+309 NEGYE
-314 QGVDWSGLTA
+314 QGVDWSGLSA
-324 SWDGNKGIP
+324 SWDGNKGI
-333 TVAQPILTAPGS
+333 TGGQ
-345 DPAYKLLN
+345 
-353 GAGSLGTSLVG
+353 SLANTQLPS
-364 ATNPI
+364 TPNQI
-369 FKAIGGGAGFTITDG
+369 FSALGGGAGFKISDG

-425 VTNASTTITTTPT
+425 VTNASTTITTTST

-458 VTPQIDEDGK
+458 VTPQIDEEGK

-491 TGGKLQLPLAKSSI
+491 SGGKLQLPLAKSSI

-534 SKVPLLGDIPWVGE
+534 SKVPLLGDIPWIGE

-560 ELVILL
+560 ELVIML

-574 TWQNELQRSSELLDK
+574 TWQNELKRSSDLLDK
-589 WYPPKG
+589 WYPAKG

>member
-1 MGGARFVE
+1 
-9 FNCKSGRTNYMKKHH
+9 MKKNHF
-24 LCLISVAVLTAGCTS
+24 CLLPLALVVAGCTT
-39 YRHPEPVQAKD
+39 YKHPEPVQAKD
-50 ALRHAM
+50 ALKQAM
-56 TEQSKAGALT
+56 AEQNPTAPLT
-66 SVPKSV
+66 TLPPSV

-80 RPPQAISMPEP
+80 RPQQPMAAPEK

-124 GQISVE
+124 GSISVE
-130 LKDVTLTEVLAVVG
+130 LKDVTLQEALATVG

-175 MMSRRGLSRTSVS
+175 MMARRGISRTSVS
-188 TGGVASNDSNSSN
+188 TGGVTANDNNNNGNNSSFDDSNNNNNGNNNFGSSGNGDSSN
-201 NNNFDN
+201 NN
-207 ANGSTNNNT
+207 S
-216 SNRSSNGGSGS
+216 
-227 DGNGT
+227 NGT
-232 RIETD
+232 RIET
-237 TNSDY
+237 NSNNDY
-242 WTDLRDT
+242 WTDLRDSLQT
-249 LQILVGSGDG
+249 LIGSGEG

-281 AVREFLS
+281 AVREFLD
-288 QSESHLKRQVVLEA
+288 QSGEHLKRQVVLEA
-302 RILEVAL
+302 RILEVSL
-309 SEGYE
+309 NEGYE
-314 QGVDWSGLTA
+314 QGVDWSGLSAT
-324 SWDGNKGIP
+324 WDGNKGI
-333 TVAQPILTAPGS
+333 TGGGS
-345 DPAYKLLN
+345 LLN
-353 GAGSLGTSLVG
+353 S
-364 ATNPI
+364 PI
-369 FKAIGGGAGFTITDG
+369 ASTPNQIFRALGGGAGFTISDG
-384 NFNVAVNLLKTQG
+384 NFNVAVSLLKTQG

-412 QKAVIKVGTDEYY
+412 QKAVIKVGTDEYF
-425 VTNASTTITTTPT
+425 VTNASTTTTTSGNSAPIV
-438 GTDKTP
+438 TP

-458 VTPQIDEDGK
+458 VTPQIDEAGR

-479 TEEQNK
+479 TEEQSKTIN
-485 VIDMGT
+485 VGT
-491 TGGKLQLPLAKSSI
+491 ADPLVLPLAKSSI
-505 RESDTVVQANNGDII
+505 RESDTVVQANNGDIV

-574 TWQNELQRSSELLDK
+574 TWQKELQRSSELLDK

>member
-1 MGGARFVE
+1 
-9 FNCKSGRTNYMKKHH
+9 MKKHH
-24 LCLISVAVLTAGCTS
+24 FCLLPLALAVAACTS
-39 YRHPEPVQAKD
+39 YQHPEPVQAKD
-50 ALRHAM
+50 ALKQAM
-56 TEQSKAGALT
+56 NEQTPTAPLT
-66 SVPKSV
+66 TLPPSV

-80 RPPQAISMPEP
+80 RPQQPLAVPEK

-124 GQISVE
+124 GAISVE
-130 LKDVTLTEVLAVVG
+130 LKDVTLQEALATVG

-175 MMSRRGLSRTSVS
+175 MMARRGLSRTSVS
-188 TGGVASNDSNSSN
+188 TGGVTANDN
-201 NNNFDN
+201 NNN
-207 ANGSTNNNT
+207 GNNNVD
-216 SNRSSNGGSGS
+216 SSGNNNGGNNNLGSSNGDNGNSNNS
-227 DGNGT
+227 NGT

-237 TNSDY
+237 SNNDY
-242 WTDLRDT
+242 WTDLRDALQT
-249 LQILVGSGDG
+249 LIGTGEG

-281 AVREFLS
+281 AVREFLD
-288 QSESHLKRQVVLEA
+288 QSGEHLKRQVVLEA
-302 RILEVAL
+302 RILEVSL
-309 SEGYE
+309 NEGYE
-314 QGVDWSGLTA
+314 QGVDWSGLSA
-324 SWDGNKGIP
+324 SWDGNKGI
-333 TVAQPILTAPGS
+333 TG
-345 DPAYKLLN
+345 
-353 GAGSLGTSLVG
+353 GGSLLDS
-364 ATNPI
+364 PI
-369 FKAIGGGAGFTITDG
+369 ASTPNQIFRALGGGAGFTISDG
-384 NFNVAVNLLKTQG
+384 NFNVAVSLLKTQG

-412 QKAVIKVGTDEYY
+412 QKAVIKVGTDEYF
-425 VTNASTTITTTPT
+425 VTNASTTTTTSGNSAPIV
-438 GTDKTP
+438 TP

-458 VTPQIDEDGK
+458 VTPQIDEAGR

-485 VIDMGT
+485 TINVGT
-491 TGGKLQLPLAKSSI
+491 ADPLVLPLAKSAI

-574 TWQNELQRSSELLDK
+574 TWQQELQRSSELLDK

>member
-1 MGGARFVE
+1 
-9 FNCKSGRTNYMKKHH
+9 MKKHPF
-24 LCLISVAVLTAGCTS
+24 CLLPLALAVAGCTT

-50 ALRHAM
+50 ALKQAM
-56 TEQSKAGALT
+56 SEQSPTAPLT
-66 SVPKSV
+66 SLPPSV

-80 RPPQAISMPEP
+80 RPQQPMTIPEK
-91 RLRIAAHD
+91 RMRIAAHD

-124 GQISVE
+124 GVISVE
-130 LKDVTLTEVLAVVG
+130 LKDVTLQEALATVG

-175 MMSRRGLSRTSVS
+175 MMARRGLSRTSVS
-188 TGGVASNDSNSSN
+188 TGGVTANDNNNGN

-207 ANGSTNNNT
+207 GLNNSGNNNNQGNTANGDNNT
-216 SNRSSNGGSGS
+216 NS
-227 DGNGT
+227 NGT
-232 RIETD
+232 RIETES
-237 TNSDY
+237 NNDY
-242 WTDLRDT
+242 WTDLRDALQT
-249 LQILVGSGDG
+249 LIGTGEG

-281 AVREFLS
+281 AVREFLD
-288 QSESHLKRQVVLEA
+288 QSGEHLKRQVVLEA
-302 RILEVAL
+302 RILEVSL
-309 SEGYE
+309 NEGYE
-314 QGVDWSGLTA
+314 QGVDWSGLSA
-324 SWDGNKGIP
+324 SWDGGKGI
-333 TVAQPILTAPGS
+333 TG
-345 DPAYKLLN
+345 
-353 GAGSLGTSLVG
+353 GGSLMDS
-364 ATNPI
+364 PI
-369 FKAIGGGAGFTITDG
+369 ASTPNQIFRALGGGAGFTISDG
-384 NFNVAVNLLKTQG
+384 NFNVAVSLLKTQG

-412 QKAVIKVGTDEYY
+412 QKAVIKVGTDEYF
-425 VTNASTTITTTPT
+425 VTNASTTTTTS
-438 GTDKTP
+438 GTSAPIVTP

-458 VTPQIDEDGK
+458 VTPQIDEQGK

-479 TEEQNK
+479 TEEQSK
-485 VIDMGT
+485 TISVGT
-491 TGGKLQLPLAKSSI
+491 ADPLVLPLAKSSI

-520 VIGGLMKTDKQEIV
+520 VIGGLMKTDRQEIV

-548 AFTNRRESTKKV
+548 AFTNRRESNRKV

-574 TWQNELQRSSELLDK
+574 TWQKELQRSSELLDK

>member
-1 MGGARFVE
+1 
-9 FNCKSGRTNYMKKHH
+9 MKKHR
-24 LCLISVAVLTAGCTS
+24 LCLITVAMMAAGCTT
-39 YRHPEPVQAKD
+39 YQHPEPTQAKD
-50 ALRHAM
+50 ALKQAM
-56 TEQSKAGALT
+56 NEQQKQAAPLTAL
-66 SVPKSV
+66 PKSV
-72 QSELLQLN
+72 QSELLLLN
-80 RPPQAISMPEP
+80 RPQMPVGMPEK

-99 VDAVEFFGSLFKG
+99 VEAVEFFGSLFKG

-124 GQISVE
+124 GLVSVE
-130 LKDVTLTEVLAVVG
+130 LKDVTLPEVLAVVG

-153 KGNVFHVYPAGLRT
+153 KGNVFHIYPAGLRT

-188 TGGVASNDSNSSN
+188 TGGVTANDSNNSSDSSFDSASN
-201 NNNFDN
+201 NNS
-207 ANGSTNNNT
+207 GSNSST
-216 SNRSSNGGSGS
+216 SNNSSGDNN
-227 DGNGT
+227 NGT

-242 WTDLRDT
+242 WTDLRDSLQT
-249 LQILVGSGDG
+249 LIGTGDG
-259 RAVITSPQAGLVTV
+259 RAVITSPQAGLVTI

-281 AVREFLS
+281 AVREFLT

-302 RILEVAL
+302 RIIEVAL
-309 SEGYE
+309 NEGYE
-314 QGVDWSGLTA
+314 QGVDWSGLSA
-324 SWDGNKGIP
+324 SWDGNKGI
-333 TVAQPILTAPGS
+333 TGGQ
-345 DPAYKLLN
+345 
-353 GAGSLGTSLVG
+353 SLANTQLPS
-364 ATNPI
+364 TPNQI
-369 FKAIGGGAGFTITDG
+369 FSALGGGAGFKISDG

-425 VTNASTTITTTPT
+425 VTNASTTITTTST

-458 VTPQIDEDGK
+458 VTPQIDEEGK

-491 TGGKLQLPLAKSSI
+491 SGGKLQLPLAKSSI

-560 ELVILL
+560 ELVIML

-589 WYPPKG
+589 WYPAKG

>member
-1 MGGARFVE
+1 
-9 FNCKSGRTNYMKKHH
+9 MKKHH
-24 LCLISVAVLTAGCTS
+24 FCLLPLALAVAACTS
-39 YRHPEPVQAKD
+39 YQHPEPVQAKD
-50 ALRHAM
+50 ALKQAM
-56 TEQSKAGALT
+56 KEQTPTAPLT
-66 SVPKSV
+66 TLPPSV

-80 RPPQAISMPEP
+80 RPQQPPAVPEK

-124 GQISVE
+124 GAISVE
-130 LKDVTLTEVLAVVG
+130 LKDVTLQEALATVG

-175 MMSRRGLSRTSVS
+175 MMARRGLSRTSVS
-188 TGGVASNDSNSSN
+188 TGGVTANDNN
-201 NNNFDN
+201 NNGNNNFDSS
-207 ANGSTNNNT
+207 GNNN
-216 SNRSSNGGSGS
+216 NGNNNLGSSNGDNGNSNNS
-227 DGNGT
+227 NGT

-237 TNSDY
+237 SNNDY
-242 WTDLRDT
+242 WSDLRDALQT
-249 LQILVGSGDG
+249 LIGTGEG

-281 AVREFLS
+281 AVREFLD
-288 QSESHLKRQVVLEA
+288 QSGEHLKRQVVLEA

-309 SEGYE
+309 NEGYE
-314 QGVDWSGLTA
+314 QGVDWSGLSA
-324 SWDGNKGIP
+324 SWDGNKGI
-333 TVAQPILTAPGS
+333 TG
-345 DPAYKLLN
+345 
-353 GAGSLGTSLVG
+353 GGSLLDS
-364 ATNPI
+364 PI
-369 FKAIGGGAGFTITDG
+369 ASTPNQIFRALGGGAGFTISDG
-384 NFNVAVNLLKTQG
+384 NFNVAVSLLKTQG

-412 QKAVIKVGTDEYY
+412 QKAVIKVGTDEYF
-425 VTNASTTITTTPT
+425 VTNASTTTTTSGNSAPIV
-438 GTDKTP
+438 TP

-458 VTPQIDEDGK
+458 VTPQIDEAGR

-479 TEEQNK
+479 TEEQSKTIN
-485 VIDMGT
+485 VGT
-491 TGGKLQLPLAKSSI
+491 ADPLVLPLAKSSI

-574 TWQNELQRSSELLDK
+574 TWQKELQRSSELLDK

>member
-1 MGGARFVE
+1 
-9 FNCKSGRTNYMKKHH
+9 MKKHH
-24 LCLISVAVLTAGCTS
+24 LCLISAAVLTAGCTS

-56 TEQSKAGALT
+56 TEQNKGGALT

-188 TGGVASNDSNSSN
+188 TGGVTANDNNGNSNSNS
-201 NNNFDN
+201 FDN
-207 ANGSTNNNT
+207 ANGSNNSTSN
-216 SNRSSNGGSGS
+216 SNRSSNGSSNS
-227 DGNGT
+227 DSNGT

-249 LQILVGSGDG
+249 LQTLIGSGDG
-259 RAVITSPQAGLVTV
+259 RAVITSPQAGLVTI

-281 AVREFLS
+281 AVREFLN

-309 SEGYE
+309 NEGYE
-314 QGVDWSGLTA
+314 QGVDWSGLSA
-324 SWDGNKGIP
+324 SWDGNKGITGGGSAAPSQLP
-333 TVAQPILTAPGS
+333 TTPNQ
-345 DPAYKLLN
+345 
-353 GAGSLGTSLVG
+353 
-364 ATNPI
+364 I
-369 FKAIGGGAGFTITDG
+369 FSALGGGAGFKISDG

-412 QKAVIKVGTDEYY
+412 QKAVIKVGTDEYF
-425 VTNASTTITTTPT
+425 VTNASTTITTNSS
-438 GTDKTP
+438 GVSDKTP

-458 VTPQIDEDGK
+458 VTPQIDEEGK

-479 TEEQNK
+479 TEEQQK
-485 VIDMGT
+485 TIDMGT
-491 TGGKLQLPLAKSSI
+491 SGGTLQLPLAKSSI

>member
-1 MGGARFVE
+1 
-9 FNCKSGRTNYMKKHH
+9 MKKHR
-24 LCLISVAVLTAGCTS
+24 LCLITVAMMAAGCTT
-39 YRHPEPVQAKD
+39 YQHPEPTQAKD
-50 ALRHAM
+50 ALKQAM
-56 TEQSKAGALT
+56 NDQQKQAAPLTAL
-66 SVPKSV
+66 PKSV

-80 RPPQAISMPEP
+80 RPQMPVGMPEK

-99 VDAVEFFGSLFKG
+99 VEAVEFFGSLFKG

-124 GQISVE
+124 GLVSVE
-130 LKDVTLTEVLAVVG
+130 LKDVTLPEVLAVVG

-153 KGNVFHVYPAGLRT
+153 KGNVFHIYPAGLRT

-188 TGGVASNDSNSSN
+188 TGGVTANDSNNDSNGSFDNSSSN
-201 NNNFDN
+201 N
-207 ANGSTNNNT
+207 ST
-216 SNRSSNGGSGS
+216 SNSSGSNSNGDSS
-227 DGNGT
+227 NGT

-242 WTDLRDT
+242 WTDLRDSLQT
-249 LQILVGSGDG
+249 LIGSGDG
-259 RAVITSPQAGLVTV
+259 RAVITSPQAGLVTI

-281 AVREFLS
+281 AVREFLN

-302 RILEVAL
+302 RIIEVAL
-309 SEGYE
+309 NEGYE
-314 QGVDWSGLTA
+314 QGVDWSGLSA
-324 SWDGNKGIP
+324 SWDGGKGI
-333 TVAQPILTAPGS
+333 TG
-345 DPAYKLLN
+345 
-353 GAGSLGTSLVG
+353 GGSLASTQLP
-364 ATNPI
+364 TTPNQI
-369 FKAIGGGAGFTITDG
+369 FSALGGGAGFKISDG

-412 QKAVIKVGTDEYY
+412 QKAVIKVGTDEYF
-425 VTNASTTITTTPT
+425 VTNASTTTVTST
-438 GTDKTP
+438 GTAEPIVTP

-458 VTPQIDEDGK
+458 VTPQIDEEGR

-479 TEEQNK
+479 TEEQKKIIN
-485 VIDMGT
+485 VGT
-491 TGGKLQLPLAKSSI
+491 AKPLELPLAKSSI

-560 ELVILL
+560 ELVIML

-589 WYPPKG
+589 WYPAKG

>member
-9 FNCKSGRTNYMKKHH
+9 FNCKSGCTYYMKKHH
-24 LCLISVAVLTAGCTS
+24 LCLISAAVLTAGCTS

-56 TEQSKAGALT
+56 TEQNKGGALT

-188 TGGVASNDSNSSN
+188 TGGVASNDNNSSN

-207 ANGSTNNNT
+207 ANNSTNNST
-216 SNRSSNGGSGS
+216 SNRSSNGNSNS
-227 DGNGT
+227 DSNGT

-249 LQILVGSGDG
+249 LQTLIGSGDG
-259 RAVITSPQAGLVTV
+259 RAVITSPQAGLVTI

-281 AVREFLS
+281 AVREFLN

-309 SEGYE
+309 NEGYE
-314 QGVDWSGLTA
+314 QGVDWSGLSA
-324 SWDGNKGIP
+324 SWDGNKGITGGGSAAPSQLP
-333 TVAQPILTAPGS
+333 TTPNQ
-345 DPAYKLLN
+345 
-353 GAGSLGTSLVG
+353 
-364 ATNPI
+364 I
-369 FKAIGGGAGFTITDG
+369 FSALGGGAGFKISDG

-412 QKAVIKVGTDEYY
+412 QKAVIKVGTDEYF
-425 VTNASTTITTTPT
+425 VTNASTTTTTS
-438 GTDKTP
+438 GTSAPIVTP

-458 VTPQIDEDGK
+458 VTPQIDEEGK

-479 TEEQNK
+479 TEEQK
-485 VIDMGT
+485 KTIDVGT
-491 TGGKLQLPLAKSSI
+491 ADPLILPLAKSSI

>member
-1 MGGARFVE
+1 
-9 FNCKSGRTNYMKKHH
+9 MKKHR
-24 LCLISVAVLTAGCTS
+24 LCLITVAMMAAGCTT
-39 YRHPEPVQAKD
+39 YQHPEPTQAKD
-50 ALRHAM
+50 ALKQAM
-56 TEQSKAGALT
+56 NEQQKQAAPLTAL
-66 SVPKSV
+66 PKSV

-80 RPPQAISMPEP
+80 RPQIPVGMPEK

-99 VDAVEFFGSLFKG
+99 VEAVEFFGSLFKG

-124 GQISVE
+124 GLVSVE
-130 LKDVTLTEVLAVVG
+130 LKDVTLPEVLAVVG

-153 KGNVFHVYPAGLRT
+153 KGNVFHIYPAGLRT

-188 TGGVASNDSNSSN
+188 TGGVTANDSNNSSDSSFDSASN
-201 NNNFDN
+201 NNS
-207 ANGSTNNNT
+207 GSNSST
-216 SNRSSNGGSGS
+216 SSNSSG
-227 DGNGT
+227 DNNNGT

-242 WTDLRDT
+242 WTDLRDSLQT
-249 LQILVGSGDG
+249 LIGTGDG
-259 RAVITSPQAGLVTV
+259 RAVITSPQAGLVTI

-281 AVREFLS
+281 AVREFLT

-302 RILEVAL
+302 RIIEVAL
-309 SEGYE
+309 NEGYE
-314 QGVDWSGLTA
+314 QGVDWSGLSA
-324 SWDGNKGIP
+324 SWDGNKGITGGQSLANTQLP
-333 TVAQPILTAPGS
+333 STPNQIFTA
-345 DPAYKLLN
+345 L
-353 GAGSLGTSLVG
+353 
-364 ATNPI
+364 
-369 FKAIGGGAGFTITDG
+369 GGGAGFTISDG

-425 VTNASTTITTTPT
+425 VTNASTTITTTST

-458 VTPQIDEDGK
+458 VTPQIDEEGK

-491 TGGKLQLPLAKSSI
+491 SGGKLQLPLAKSSI

-560 ELVILL
+560 ELVIML

-589 WYPPKG
+589 WYPAKG

>member
-1 MGGARFVE
+1 
-9 FNCKSGRTNYMKKHH
+9 MKKHH
-24 LCLISVAVLTAGCTS
+24 FCLLPLALAVAGCTT

-50 ALRHAM
+50 AIKQAM
-56 TEQSKAGALT
+56 SEQTPTAPLT
-66 SVPKSV
+66 TLPPSV

-80 RPPQAISMPEP
+80 RPQQPLSVPEK
-91 RLRIAAHD
+91 RMRIAAHD

-124 GQISVE
+124 GVISVE
-130 LKDVTLTEVLAVVG
+130 LKDVTLQEALATVG

-175 MMSRRGLSRTSVS
+175 MMARRGLSRTSVS
-188 TGGVASNDSNSSN
+188 TGGVTANDNNDNGN

-207 ANGSTNNNT
+207 GLNNSGSNNN
-216 SNRSSNGGSGS
+216 SNSFDNGNNGNGNS
-227 DGNGT
+227 NGT

-237 TNSDY
+237 SNNDY
-242 WTDLRDT
+242 WTDLRDALQT
-249 LQILVGSGDG
+249 LIGSGEG

-281 AVREFLS
+281 AVRDFLE
-288 QSESHLKRQVVLEA
+288 QSGEHLKRQVVLEA
-302 RILEVAL
+302 RILEVSL
-309 SEGYE
+309 NEGYE
-314 QGVDWSGLTA
+314 QGVDWSGLSA
-324 SWDGNKGIP
+324 SWDGGKGI
-333 TVAQPILTAPGS
+333 TG
-345 DPAYKLLN
+345 
-353 GAGSLGTSLVG
+353 GGSLLDS
-364 ATNPI
+364 PI
-369 FKAIGGGAGFTITDG
+369 ASTPNQIFRALGGGAGFTISDG
-384 NFNVAVNLLKTQG
+384 NFNVAVSLLKTQG

-412 QKAVIKVGTDEYY
+412 QKAVIKVGTDEYF
-425 VTNASTTITTTPT
+425 VTNASTTTTTSGNSAPIV
-438 GTDKTP
+438 TP

-458 VTPQIDEDGK
+458 VTPQIDEQGR

-479 TEEQNK
+479 TEEQSKTIN
-485 VIDMGT
+485 VGT
-491 TGGKLQLPLAKSSI
+491 TDPLVLPLAKSSI
-505 RESDTVVQANNGDII
+505 RESDTVVQANNGDIV

-548 AFTNRRESTKKV
+548 AFTNRRESNRKV
-560 ELVILL
+560 ELVIML
-566 KPTVVEKD
+566 KPTVVEKG
-574 TWQNELQRSSELLDK
+574 TWQQELQRSSELLDK

>member
-1 MGGARFVE
+1 
-9 FNCKSGRTNYMKKHH
+9 MKKHH
-24 LCLISVAVLTAGCTS
+24 FCLLPLALAVAACTS
-39 YRHPEPVQAKD
+39 YQHPEPVQAKD
-50 ALRHAM
+50 ALKQAM
-56 TEQSKAGALT
+56 NEQTPTAPLT
-66 SVPKSV
+66 TLPPSV

-80 RPPQAISMPEP
+80 RPQQPLAVPEK

-124 GQISVE
+124 GAISVE
-130 LKDVTLTEVLAVVG
+130 LKDVTLQEALATVG

-175 MMSRRGLSRTSVS
+175 MMARRGLSRTSVS
-188 TGGVASNDSNSSN
+188 TGGVTANDN
-201 NNNFDN
+201 NNN
-207 ANGSTNNNT
+207 GNNNVD
-216 SNRSSNGGSGS
+216 SSGNNNGGNNNLGSSNGDNGNGNNS
-227 DGNGT
+227 NGT

-237 TNSDY
+237 SNNDY
-242 WTDLRDT
+242 WTDLRDALQT
-249 LQILVGSGDG
+249 LIGTGEG

-281 AVREFLS
+281 AVREFLD
-288 QSESHLKRQVVLEA
+288 QSGEHLKRQVVLEA
-302 RILEVAL
+302 RILEVSL
-309 SEGYE
+309 NEGYE
-314 QGVDWSGLTA
+314 QGVDWSGLSA
-324 SWDGNKGIP
+324 SWDGNKGI
-333 TVAQPILTAPGS
+333 TG
-345 DPAYKLLN
+345 
-353 GAGSLGTSLVG
+353 GGSLLDS
-364 ATNPI
+364 PI
-369 FKAIGGGAGFTITDG
+369 ASTPNQIFRALGGGAGFTISDG
-384 NFNVAVNLLKTQG
+384 NFNVAVSLLKTQG

-412 QKAVIKVGTDEYY
+412 QKAVIKVGTDEYF
-425 VTNASTTITTTPT
+425 VTNASTTTTTSGNSAPIV
-438 GTDKTP
+438 TP

-458 VTPQIDEDGK
+458 VTPQIDEAGR

-485 VIDMGT
+485 TINVGT
-491 TGGKLQLPLAKSSI
+491 ADPLVLPLAKSAI

-574 TWQNELQRSSELLDK
+574 TWQQELQRSSELLDK